1 MSVGLSSLQ
10 QVLADHRQR
19 PESRAYSC
27 CFLPI
32 PKRATTSLPKTLVT
46 RDESKH
52 YCRIAATWE
61 ASLANAHIT
70 VLGARGS
77 IPVSGDYFARYGGAT
92 TSFAIVV
99 DDLTV
104 AFIDAGTGLLDVGV
118 RGLTLA
124 PSVGVFL
131 THYHWDHTQG
141 LSMMEDMWRGSC
153 DVCVWG
159 PDDPKATL
167 ERAISPPLFPV
178 SIVDVPRIR
187 FATTDG
193 PVEIA
198 GISISPFAVNHP
210 QGACGYRIEGP
221 SRTVVIATDHEAGTD
236 MDEGIVDAARG
247 ADVLIHDAQYL
258 AEELASHAGWGHSS
272 CEQAVAAARASGVS
286 ELLLT
291 SHDPRRT
298 DDEIDGMVERARSM
312 FTASDAARPG
322 LEIML

>member
-1 MSVGLSSLQ
+1 M
-10 QVLADHRQR
+10 
-19 PESRAYSC
+19 
-27 CFLPI
+27 
-32 PKRATTSLPKTLVT
+32 
-46 RDESKH
+46 
-52 YCRIAATWE
+52 
-61 ASLANAHIT
+61 NAHIT

-77 IPVSGDYFARYGGAT
+77 IPVSGDNFARYGGAT

-104 AFIDAGTGLLDVGV
+104 AFIDAGTGLMDVAI

-153 DVCVWG
+153 DICVWG
-159 PDDPKATL
+159 PGDPMATL

-187 FATTDG
+187 FAITGG

-221 SRTVVIATDHEAGTD
+221 SRTVIIATDHEAGTD
-236 MDEGIVDAARG
+236 IDSGIVDVARG

-258 AEELASHAGWGHSS
+258 AEELVTHAGWGHSS
-272 CEQAVAAARASGVS
+272 YEQAVAAAQAAGVS
-286 ELLLT
+286 ELFLT

-298 DDEIDGMVERARSM
+298 DDQIDTMVERARTL
-312 FTASDAARPG
+312 FAESDAARPG
-322 LEIML
+322 LEIAL